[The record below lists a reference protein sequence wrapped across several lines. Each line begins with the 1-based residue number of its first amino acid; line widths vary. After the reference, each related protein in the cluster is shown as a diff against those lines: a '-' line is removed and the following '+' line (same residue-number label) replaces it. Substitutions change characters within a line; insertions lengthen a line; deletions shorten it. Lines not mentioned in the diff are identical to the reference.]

1 MVDGQKI
8 VCACA
13 ETAAKLTIDPKKT
26 DFHVGATTRRE
37 TARMPQS
44 PIYMSSRRLDGII
57 KAA

>member
-1 MVDGQKI
+1 MLAGQKI

-26 DFHVGATTRRE
+26 DFHVGATTRRK

-44 PIYMSSRRLDGII
+44 PICMSSRRLDGII

>member
-13 ETAAKLTIDPKKT
+13 ETAAKLTIDPRKT
-26 DFHVGATTRRE
+26 DFQLGATTRGE
-37 TARMPQS
+37 TACIPQS